1 MKLFLL
7 LVLFFFISSCS
18 TKEKQSDMP
27 FTVISMSDISFN
39 SKLKLS
45 EFAQHIEIIPLET
58 TSESLIGE
66 IKRIIHRN
74 GRYYMLVTNGYSNA
88 RVLVFDDLGK
98 FLLKID
104 KVGQGRGEYL
114 DMADFVL
121 TSNAEIKIA
130 AYKKIV
136 TYDSVGNYVRESP
149 ISNYARE
156 IHSMSN
162 DKYIMSHFD
171 LQAHQNKAL
180 CLIDVNDDILEEF
193 FELPSNEVGKLESFL
208 RLNTFMNSGNNL
220 YFNYPLCDT
229 IFSIKDSDVFP
240 AYYVDFGARK
250 IDYSLVEAKD
260 DALGIFDKISNK
272 EYLEILGFQI
282 CPDFLCLEIGNN
294 VDDAFLAFCFKNNRM
309 VGGHYVV
316 DDMFFKNNYISLKYK
331 YMPRNMDGDYLL
343 WPLPTFFLLNGYKQ
357 YKAHLPSEEWKLFCE
372 KNRRLVEIC
381 ESLSEEDNPVLL
393 RIKVKKWK

>member
-1 MKLFLL
+1 MRIFLL
-7 LVLFFFISSCS
+7 LVLCLIISSCS
-18 TKEKQSDMP
+18 TKKKQPEMS
-27 FTVISMSDISFN
+27 FSVISMENISFK
-39 SKLKLS
+39 SKLIFS
-45 EFAQHIEIIPLET
+45 EFVEHIEVIPLET

-114 DMADFVL
+114 DMADFAL

-136 TYDSVGNYVRESP
+136 TYDSIGNYVREKP
-149 ISNYARE
+149 INNYARE
-156 IHSMSN
+156 IHLMSN

-171 LQAHQNKAL
+171 LQAHHNKAL
-180 CLIDVNDDILEEF
+180 CLIDAKDDVLTEF
-193 FELPSNEVGKLESFL
+193 FKLPSNEMGKLESFL
-208 RLNTFMNSGNNL
+208 RLNTFVSSGKNL

-229 IFSIKDSDVFP
+229 IFSIKGRDVLP
-240 AYYVDFGARK
+240 AYYVDFGTKK

-260 DALGIFDKISNK
+260 DALGILNKISSK

-282 CPDFLCLEIGNN
+282 CSDFLCLEIGNN
-294 VDDAFLAFCFKNNRM
+294 ENDAFLAFCFKDNRM

-343 WPLPTFFLLNGYKQ
+343 WPLPAFFLLNGYKQ
-357 YKAHLPSEEWKLFCE
+357 YKAHLSSDEWKLFCE
-372 KNRRLVEIC
+372 KNRKLVEIC

-393 RIKVKKWK
+393 RIKVKK